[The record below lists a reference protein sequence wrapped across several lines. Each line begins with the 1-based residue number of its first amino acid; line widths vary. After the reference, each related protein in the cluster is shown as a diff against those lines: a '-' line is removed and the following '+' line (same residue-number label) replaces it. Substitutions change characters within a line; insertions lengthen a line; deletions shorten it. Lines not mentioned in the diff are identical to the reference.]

1 MQHEL
6 KYPNH
11 LSFHFDNKSKQRAG
25 LPTKKQLQQQ
35 NSYSCKA
42 ATAAKHLL
50 QQNSYSSKTLTT
62 TKQLQQQNTSYS
74 SKTPTTTKQLLTDIR
89 FVGSSEVCVRFR
101 LSTYP
106 RPSHWPS
113 GKTSQS
119 HRRHFCLQP
128 EWSGKLRNSQNRSW
142 REKYAA
148 ESGKRLWHKSLIT
161 FFPLFRS
168 YWTNFEK
175 PFPEKCT
182 KKLQTITDGTPPLK

>member
-1 MQHEL
+1 LVISCAKKKSTTPTEKLATINEWFEVNRNVSTLTNMQHEL

-106 RPSHWPS
+106 RPSH
-113 GKTSQS
+113 
-119 HRRHFCLQP
+119 
-128 EWSGKLRNSQNRSW
+128 
-142 REKYAA
+142 
-148 ESGKRLWHKSLIT
+148 
-161 FFPLFRS
+161 
-168 YWTNFEK
+168 
-175 PFPEKCT
+175 
-182 KKLQTITDGTPPLK
+182 